1 MLGEIGGFGE
11 AIYVL
16 CLVAVSGYANR
27 MFLADVIRD
36 RFRVRLD
43 TRGLEIKELVQ
54 AKTKTRQRRLT
65 IVSKRK
71 TADDMKLSEF
81 VKKHQEQNN

>member
-11 AIYVL
+11 AIYII
-16 CLVAVSGYANR
+16 CLITVSGYANR

-43 TRGLEIKELVQ
+43 TRGLEIKELV
-54 AKTKTRQRRLT
+54 
-65 IVSKRK
+65 
-71 TADDMKLSEF
+71 
-81 VKKHQEQNN
+81 